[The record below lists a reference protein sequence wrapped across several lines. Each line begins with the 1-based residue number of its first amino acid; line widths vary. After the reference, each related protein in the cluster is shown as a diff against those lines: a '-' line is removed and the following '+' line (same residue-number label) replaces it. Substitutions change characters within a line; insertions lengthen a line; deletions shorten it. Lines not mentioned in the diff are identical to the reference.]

1 MTKPIIRSSTKL
13 AYMFFEDVTLPT
25 ESFGV
30 CETYF
35 KVNLQ
40 ISKDH
45 HSNEVTLAEGV
56 CCDCWDKG
64 MGGSPTPH
72 MIQKRKKSNRGIK
85 RALL

>member
-1 MTKPIIRSSTKL
+1 MSEPIIRNSTRQS
-13 AYMFFEDVTLPT
+13 YMFFEDVTLPT

-40 ISKDH
+40 LSKV
-45 HSNEVTLAEGV
+45 HSADEVTLAEGV
-56 CCDCWDKG
+56 CCDCWDLG
-64 MGGSPTPH
+64 MGGSPTPQ
-72 MIQKRKKSNRGIK
+72 MIQKRKKSSKGK

>member
-1 MTKPIIRSSTKL
+1 MSKPIIRNSTRQS
-13 AYMFFEDVTLPT
+13 YMFFDDVTLPT

-35 KVNLQ
+35 RVNLA
-40 ISKDH
+40 ISKEH
-45 HSNEVTLAEGV
+45 HSNAVTLADGV
-56 CCDCWDKG
+56 CCDCWDLG
-64 MGGSPTPH
+64 YGGSPTPQ

>member
-13 AYMFFEDVTLPT
+13 AYMFFDEVTLPT

-35 KVNLQ
+35 QVNLQ

-45 HSNEVTLAEGV
+45 SSDEVTLAEGV

-64 MGGSPTPH
+64 MGGSPTPQ
-72 MIQKRKKSNRGIK
+72 MIQKRKKSGKGK

>member
-13 AYMFFEDVTLPT
+13 AYMFFDDVTLPT

-35 KVNLQ
+35 QVNLQ
-40 ISKDH
+40 ISKEH
-45 HSNEVTLAEGV
+45 HSDEVTLAEGV

-64 MGGSPTPH
+64 MGGSPTPQ
-72 MIQKRKKSNRGIK
+72 MIQKRKKSSKGK

>member
-1 MTKPIIRSSTKL
+1 
-13 AYMFFEDVTLPT
+13 MFFEDVTLPT
-25 ESFGV
+25 ERFGV

-40 ISKDH
+40 LSKV
-45 HSNEVTLAEGV
+45 HSADEVTLAEGV

-64 MGGSPTPH
+64 MGGSPTPQ
-72 MIQKRKKSNRGIK
+72 MIQKRKKSSKGK